1 MDMRSLIE
9 KMDQLQSKQVLNE
22 GKEPAFGLCLGMSGI
37 MQSKRIIF
45 LITGK
50 GKKEAIKMILER
62 KITTQWPA
70 SFLWM
75 HGNVDCLIDRNSL

>member
-1 MDMRSLIE
+1 
-9 KMDQLQSKQVLNE
+9 
-22 GKEPAFGLCLGMSGI
+22 MSGI

-45 LITGK
+45 LVTGK
-50 GKKEAIKMILER
+50 GKQEAIKMILER

-75 HGNVDCLIDRNSL
+75 HGNVECLIDRNSL